1 MMWAERVG
9 TGAERDLRAEVERLC
24 ALLDRQPSCLMRIAM
39 DGTLLAVN
47 DAALS
52 LIGARSLAQALGTSF
67 MALMRHGAA
76 GVWEDF
82 TDRVLRS
89 GSASVEFEIR
99 DLAGG
104 ERTVLLQA
112 VVLPAHP
119 DGIESMLVTARDV
132 STARRLESSLQE
144 QAEQKAN
151 AASATRVRELEAR
164 IEQLSEERDRIQS
177 LLDAARAEQ
186 EEIEAAFRDLKSA
199 LTRALDAALLA
210 QATIERRVQA

>member
-1 MMWAERVG
+1 M
-9 TGAERDLRAEVERLC
+9 TSKGALEPVAGADAGLAAEVERLRS
-24 ALLDRQPSCLMRIAM
+24 LLDRQPSCLMRIAM

-52 LIGARSLAQALGTSF
+52 LIGARNLAQALGTSV

-76 GVWEDF
+76 GIWEDF
-82 TDRVLRS
+82 TDRVQRS

-132 STARRLESSLQE
+132 STARRLESSLHE
-144 QAEQKAN
+144 QAEQKA
-151 AASATRVRELEAR
+151 AARVRELEAR
-164 IEQLSEERDRIQS
+164 IEELTGTRDQLQAM
-177 LLDAARAEQ
+177 LDAARAERR
-186 EEIEAAFRDLKSA
+186 EIEAAFRELKSG
-199 LTRALDAALLA
+199 LSQALDAALLA
-210 QATIERRVQA
+210 QATIERRVQE